1 MSVAAVVE
9 ESAAAEEE
17 GGGLGEAFGVR
28 NLEGFGD

>member
-28 NLEGFGD
+28 NLEGLGD